1 MAWVVIGRHTEPVRW
16 PAFIFKA
23 LLLISLATGQADA
36 RAEPPAGADP
46 SGDFW
51 RDVAEPHADEVKRLV
66 TKSRNAMK
74 IADDALQTDSEWAV
88 DPRMRYFEAAYGML
102 RYARKLSPDNAEVL
116 GLLGRAADELG
127 KTRQAIEAYA
137 ACIHLVGTEKAGAD
151 VTGRL
156 GAIYV
161 RTGDRDTG
169 IRWLRAAQ
177 GPLTPTAAEPI
188 TQLANALAS
197 RGDVTAA
204 IDVLSGALPA
214 QGLGYYSHE
223 LSLVSFTLAMVLDR
237 DEQRSA
243 AFEILDKMKS
253 TLAQQ
258 YGTQLQTVLATTR
271 FSPAEDQHYYLGLLY
286 ESLDQFTEARAEWA
300 LYAARGETPW
310 RGRALDHVRA
320 IDAQRRAQPVKPP
333 AKAATIP
340 PPPVKRTVR
349 P

>member
-1 MAWVVIGRHTEPVRW
+1 MVLGRHTEPVRW
-16 PAFIFKA
+16 PAFIFKP
-23 LLLISLATGQADA
+23 LLVISLAAGQADA
-36 RAEPPAGADP
+36 RPEPAADP

-51 RDVAEPHADEVKRLV
+51 RDVVEPHADEVKALV
-66 TKSRNAMK
+66 GKSRNAMK

-88 DPRMRYFEAAYGML
+88 EPRMRYFEAAYGML

-127 KTRQAIEAYA
+127 KTRQAIEAYE
-137 ACIHLVGTEKAGAD
+137 ACIRLVGAEKAGAD

-156 GAIYV
+156 GAIYL
-161 RTGDRDTG
+161 RRGDRDSG

-204 IDVLSGALPA
+204 IDVLSGVLPA

-253 TLAQQ
+253 TLGQQ
-258 YGTQLQTVLATTR
+258 YGSQLQTVLATTR

-286 ESLDQFTEARAEWA
+286 ESLDQFTEARTEWA
-300 LYAARGETPW
+300 LYAASGESPW

-320 IDAQRRAQPVKPP
+320 IDAQRRAQPVKPTVKP
-333 AKAATIP
+333 TTTP
-340 PPPVKRTVR
+340 PPLVKRKVR

>member
-1 MAWVVIGRHTEPVRW
+1 MAWLVGGRHTQPVRW
-16 PAFIFKA
+16 PAILA
-23 LLLISLATGQADA
+23 ISLAAGSADA
-36 RAEPPAGADP
+36 RPEPTPVVDP

-51 RDVAEPHADEVKRLV
+51 RDVVEPHADEVKALV

-74 IADDALQTDSEWAV
+74 IADDALQTDAEWAV
-88 DPRMRYFEAAYGML
+88 EPRMRYFEAAYGML
-102 RYARKLSPDNAEVL
+102 RYARTLSPDNAEVL

-127 KTRQAIEAYA
+127 KTRQAIEAYE
-137 ACIHLVGTEKAGAD
+137 ACIRIVGAEKAGAD

-156 GAIYV
+156 GAVYL
-161 RTGDRDTG
+161 RMGDRETA

-188 TQLANALAS
+188 AQLANALAS

-204 IDVLSGALPA
+204 IDVLSGVLPA
-214 QGLGYYSHE
+214 GNLGYYSHE
-223 LSLVSFTLAMVLDR
+223 LSLVSFTLALVLDR

-253 TLAQQ
+253 TLQQQ

-300 LYAARGETPW
+300 LYAASGETPW
-310 RGRALDHVRA
+310 KARALDHVRA
-320 IDAQRRAQPVKPP
+320 IDAQRRARPVPPKATTTPPPTVIQPVTP
-333 AKAATIP
+333 
-340 PPPVKRTVR
+340 
-349 P
+349 